1 MISTMEIMNSVE
13 VLVMPRVSD
22 EVLHRIESIDPRVKI
37 IDARGWFDGELRATR
52 PQWTV
57 DRYLGARKYPVIS
70 LEERNRALASAEI
83 VLTGWP
89 PLKDLRERAP
99 RLKWVHELP
108 AGASNFLDTD
118 LWGSDVLV
126 TTSRGHTNRRPM
138 AEYVLASFLHFAR
151 GLHLSYRDQR
161 RHRFD
166 HKTYEPVIIRDKTA
180 CVVGAGGIG
189 REVAKLCAAA
199 GMRVVGTRGHVTSEA
214 PLPPDFVRVE
224 AAHVLLDLLGESEFV
239 AVCCPWT
246 KATTHLIGQA
256 AFAAMKPG
264 TVLVNIARGEIVD
277 EEALLQVLAAGKLRG
292 VALDVY
298 VGEFER
304 PPDSRLWDDER
315 VVITPHVSAV
325 TDVSEHGGV
334 KLFCENLTRY
344 LEGLPLENVIDWERG
359 Y

>member
-1 MISTMEIMNSVE
+1 MDRVE
-13 VLVMPRVSD
+13 VLVIPQLSD
-22 EVLHRIESIDPRVKI
+22 TVLHRIRNVDRRVDV
-37 IDARGWFDGELRATR
+37 IDARGWFDVELRATW

-57 DRYLGARKYPVIS
+57 ERYLGDRERHATSR
-70 LEERNRALASAEI
+70 EERDHALSSAEI

-89 PLKDLRERAP
+89 PLKDLRTRAP

-118 LWGSDVLV
+118 LWGVDVIV
-126 TTSRGHTNRRPM
+126 TTSRGLTNKRPL

-151 GLHLSYRDQR
+151 GLHLSFRDQR

-166 HKTYEPVIIRDKTA
+166 HKTYDPVIIRDKTA

-189 REVAKLCAAA
+189 QEVAKLCAAA
-199 GMRVVGTRGHVTSEA
+199 GMRVVGTRRRVGSGG
-214 PLPPDFVRVE
+214 PLPAGFSRLE
-224 AAHVLLDLLGESEFV
+224 SSHLLHDLLRESEFV

-246 KATTHLIGQA
+246 KETTHLIGRS

-264 TVLVNIARGEIVD
+264 AVLVNIARGEIVD
-277 EEALLQVLAAGKLRG
+277 EEALLQALTEGRLRG

-304 PPDSRLWDDER
+304 PPDSRLWDHER
-315 VVITPHVSAV
+315 VVVTPHVSAG
-325 TDVSEHGGV
+325 TDVSEHRGV
-334 KLFCENLTRY
+334 NLFCENLSRY
-344 LEGLPLENVIDWERG
+344 LADLPLENVIDWERG

>member
-1 MISTMEIMNSVE
+1 MPVIESIE
-13 VLVMPRVSD
+13 VLVIQQVPD
-22 EVLHRIESIDPRVKI
+22 QVLDRIANVDQRIKV
-37 IDARGWFDGELRATR
+37 IDARGWFDVELRATW

-57 DRYLGARKYPVIS
+57 DRYLGSRKYPATS
-70 LEERNRALASAEI
+70 GDQRNQALASAEI
-83 VLTGWP
+83 ILVGWP
-89 PLKDLRERAP
+89 PVKDIRARAP

-118 LWGSDVLV
+118 LWGSDVIV
-126 TTSRGHTNRRPM
+126 TTSRGLTNRRPM

-166 HKTYEPVIIRDKTA
+166 HHTYDPIIIRDKTV

-189 REVAKLCAAA
+189 QEVAKLCGAA
-199 GMRVVGTRGHVTSEA
+199 GMRVVGTRRDVVPGA
-214 PLPPDFVRVE
+214 AQPPSFARIE
-224 AAHVLLDLLGESEFV
+224 SSHALNDLLRESEFV

-246 KATTHLIGQA
+246 KETTHLIGRD
-256 AFAAMKPG
+256 AFNAMKPG

-277 EEALLQVLAAGKLRG
+277 EEALIVALNEGKLRG
-292 VALDVY
+292 FATDVY
-298 VGEFER
+298 DGEFDR
-304 PPDSRLWDDER
+304 PPDPRLWDDER

-325 TDVSEHGGV
+325 TDVSEHQGIN
-334 KLFCENLTRY
+334 LFCDNLRRY
-344 LEGLPLENVIDWERG
+344 LEGQPLANVIDWQRG

>member
-1 MISTMEIMNSVE
+1 MESVE
-13 VLVMPRVSD
+13 VLVMPPVSD
-22 EVLHRIESIDPRVKI
+22 DVLQRIHNVDARVKI
-37 IDARGWFDGELRATR
+37 VDARGWFDVEIRATW

-57 DRYLGARKYPVIS
+57 DRYLGARKCPATS
-70 LEERNRALASAEI
+70 LEQRNHVLDSAQI

-89 PLKDLRERAP
+89 PLKDLRARAP

-126 TTSRGHTNRRPM
+126 TTSRGLTNRRPM

-151 GLHLSYRDQR
+151 GLHLSYRDQK

-166 HKTYEPVIIRDKTA
+166 HLTYDPVIVRDKTV
-180 CVVGAGGIG
+180 CIVGAGGIG
-189 REVAKLCAAA
+189 QEVAKLCAAA
-199 GMRVVGTRGHVTSEA
+199 GMRVVGTRRHVASGT
-214 PLPPDFVRVE
+214 PLPPGFARLE
-224 AAHVLLDLLGESEFV
+224 SSHLLHELLGESEFI

-246 KATTHLIGQA
+246 KETTRLIGRV
-256 AFAAMKPG
+256 AFAAIKPG
-264 TVLVNIARGEIVD
+264 AVLVNIARGEIID
-277 EEALLQVLAAGKLRG
+277 EEALLQALAEGRLRG

-304 PPDSRLWDDER
+304 PPDSRLWDNDR
-315 VVITPHVSAV
+315 VVITPHVSAG
-325 TDVSEHGGV
+325 TDVSEHRGV
-334 KLFCENLTRY
+334 NLFCDNLARY
-344 LEGLPLENVIDWERG
+344 LQGLPLENIVDWQRG

>member
-1 MISTMEIMNSVE
+1 MDRVE
-13 VLVMPRVSD
+13 VLVIPQVSD
-22 EVLHRIESIDPRVKI
+22 AVLHRIRSVDRLVDV
-37 IDARGWFDGELRATR
+37 IDARGWFDVELRATW

-57 DRYLGARKYPVIS
+57 DRYLGAREHDATS
-70 LEERNRALASAEI
+70 REERDHALGLAEI

-89 PLKDLRERAP
+89 PLKDLRARAP

-118 LWGSDVLV
+118 LWGADVIV
-126 TTSRGHTNRRPM
+126 TTSRGLTNRRPL

-151 GLHLSYRDQR
+151 GLHLSFRDQR

-166 HKTYEPVIIRDKTA
+166 HKTYDPVVIRDKTA

-189 REVAKLCAAA
+189 QEVAKLCAAA
-199 GMRVVGTRGHVTSEA
+199 GMRVVGTRRHVASGT
-214 PLPPDFVRVE
+214 PLPPGCARLE
-224 AAHVLLDLLGESEFV
+224 SSHLLHDLLGESEFV

-246 KATTHLIGQA
+246 KETTHLIGRA

-264 TVLVNIARGEIVD
+264 TVLVNISRGEIVD
-277 EEALLQVLAAGKLRG
+277 EEALLQALTEGRLRG

-304 PPDSRLWDDER
+304 PPDSRLWDHER
-315 VVITPHVSAV
+315 VVVTPHVSAG
-325 TDVSEHGGV
+325 TDVSEHRGV
-334 KLFCENLTRY
+334 NLFCENLTRY
-344 LEGLPLENVIDWERG
+344 LAGLPLENVIDWERG

>member
-1 MISTMEIMNSVE
+1 MMESVE
-13 VLVMPRVSD
+13 VLVIPQVSD
-22 EVLHRIESIDPRVKI
+22 EVLQRIQNVDCRVKI
-37 IDARGWFDGELRATR
+37 VDARGWFDVELRATW

-57 DRYLGARKYPVIS
+57 DRYLGARKYPATS
-70 LEERNRALASAEI
+70 LDERNHALASAQI

-89 PLKDLRERAP
+89 PLKDLRARAP

-118 LWGSDVLV
+118 LWGSDVSV
-126 TTSRGHTNRRPM
+126 TTSRRLTNRRPM
-138 AEYVLASFLHFAR
+138 TEYVLASFLHFAR
-151 GLHLSYRDQR
+151 GLHLSYRDQK

-166 HKTYEPVIIRDKTA
+166 HQTYDPVIVRDKTV

-189 REVAKLCAAA
+189 QEVAKLCAAA
-199 GMRVVGTRGHVTSEA
+199 GMRVVGTRRHLASGA
-214 PLPPDFVRVE
+214 PLPPGFVRLQSS
-224 AAHVLLDLLGESEFV
+224 HLLHDLLGESEFV

-246 KATTHLIGQA
+246 RETTHLIGRA
-256 AFAAMKPG
+256 AFAAMKSG
-264 TVLVNIARGEIVD
+264 TVLVNIARGEIID
-277 EEALLQVLAAGKLRG
+277 EEALLHALAEGRLRG

-304 PPDSRLWDDER
+304 PPQSRLWDDGR
-315 VVITPHVSAV
+315 VVITPHVSAA
-325 TDVSEHGGV
+325 TDVSEHRGV
-334 KLFCENLTRY
+334 NLFCENLIRY

>member
-1 MISTMEIMNSVE
+1 MDRVE
-13 VLVMPRVSD
+13 VLVIPQLSD
-22 EVLHRIESIDPRVKI
+22 AVLHRIRNVDHWVDV
-37 IDARGWFDGELRATR
+37 IDARGWFDVELRATW

-57 DRYLGARKYPVIS
+57 DRYLGDRERHTTS
-70 LEERNRALASAEI
+70 REERDHALSSAEI

-89 PLKDLRERAP
+89 PLKDLRTRAP

-118 LWGSDVLV
+118 LWGADVIV
-126 TTSRGHTNRRPM
+126 TTSRGLTNKRPL

-151 GLHLSYRDQR
+151 GLHLSFRDQR

-166 HKTYEPVIIRDKTA
+166 HKTYDPVIIRDKTA

-189 REVAKLCAAA
+189 QEVAKLCAAA
-199 GMRVVGTRGHVTSEA
+199 GMRVVGTRRRVGSGA
-214 PLPPDFVRVE
+214 PLPAGFSRLE
-224 AAHVLLDLLGESEFV
+224 SSHLLHDLLRESEFV
-239 AVCCPWT
+239 AVCCSWT
-246 KATTHLIGQA
+246 KETTHLIGRS

-277 EEALLQVLAAGKLRG
+277 EEALLQALTEGRLRG

-304 PPDSRLWDDER
+304 PPDSRLWDHEH
-315 VVITPHVSAV
+315 VVVTPHVSAG
-325 TDVSEHGGV
+325 TDVSEHRGV
-334 KLFCENLTRY
+334 NLFCENLSRY
-344 LEGLPLENVIDWERG
+344 LVGLPLENVIDWERG

>member
-1 MISTMEIMNSVE
+1 MENVQ
-13 VLVMPRVSD
+13 VLVIQQVPD
-22 EVLHRIESIDPRVKI
+22 QVLDRIAKVDDRVKVV
-37 IDARGWFDGELRATR
+37 DARGWFDVELRATW

-57 DRYLGARKYPVIS
+57 DRYLGSRKCPATSVAQ
-70 LEERNRALASAEI
+70 RNQALASAEI
-83 VLTGWP
+83 MLVGWP
-89 PLKDLRERAP
+89 PVKDIRTRAL

-118 LWGSDVLV
+118 LWGSNIIV
-126 TTSRGHTNRRPM
+126 TTSRGLTNRRPM
-138 AEYVLASFLHFAR
+138 AEFVLASFLHFAR

-166 HKTYEPVIIRDKTA
+166 HHTYDPIIIRDKTV

-189 REVAKLCAAA
+189 QEIAKLCAAA
-199 GMRVVGTRGHVTSEA
+199 GMRVVGTRRDVA
-214 PLPPDFVRVE
+214 PGAALPPGFARLEPADALHE
-224 AAHVLLDLLGESEFV
+224 LLRESEFV

-246 KATTHLIGQA
+246 KETTHLIDRE

-277 EEALLQVLAAGKLRG
+277 EEALIIALNEGKLRG
-292 VALDVY
+292 FATDVY
-298 VGEFER
+298 DGEFER
-304 PPDSRLWDDER
+304 PPDIRLWDDER

-334 KLFCENLTRY
+334 KLFCENLARY
-344 LEGLPLENVIDWERG
+344 LEGQPLENVIDWHRG